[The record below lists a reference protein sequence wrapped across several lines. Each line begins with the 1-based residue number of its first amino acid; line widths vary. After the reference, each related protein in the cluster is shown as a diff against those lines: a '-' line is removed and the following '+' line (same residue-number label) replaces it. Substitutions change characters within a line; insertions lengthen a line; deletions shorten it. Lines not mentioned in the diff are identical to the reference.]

1 MFYPTCCTSAFCG
14 KIDCSNCRNV
24 SELLAWY
31 ARQFEI
37 ASKNGKTTSEG
48 MNLCVRFTMGG
59 KKWFVYLTP
68 SDSRAVLIGAEH
80 DEKLFFHNRTEAL
93 EFIKARVGE

>member
-24 SELLAWY
+24 SRLLAWY
-31 ARQFEI
+31 AWQFEI
-37 ASKNGKTTSEG
+37 VTRDGKTTREG
-48 MNLCVRFTMGG
+48 DNLRVRFTMDY

-68 SDSRAVLIGAEH
+68 SDSRAILIGAEH
-80 DEKLFFHNRTEAL
+80 DEKLFFHNRTAAL
-93 EFIKARVGE
+93 EFIKARVQP